1 MFDEHKVG
9 EQDREVGLRD
19 DRGQAEPEPEKN
31 NLNSWEVQIQG
42 NSICIPCSTATT
54 YVHVSM
60 HMSTAIWKDCCP
72 HCISLLKR
80 RKRASYL
87 QTSFSK
93 PLGLQPS
100 LELRKLCSWPKGLV
114 SHIPDSLSHFCICSL
129 FHSRFRN
136 GESWGH
142 LYQRPLCKSHLR
154 TAPRSLWAA
163 GCRPAESDSLIWVPG
178 WEAKALWIEE

>member
-1 MFDEHKVG
+1 M
-9 EQDREVGLRD
+9 R
-19 DRGQAEPEPEKN
+19 
-31 NLNSWEVQIQG
+31 IQG
-42 NSICIPCSTATT
+42 NLSSVSPCSTATT
-54 YVHVSM
+54 YVPISM
-60 HMSTAIWKDCCP
+60 HMSTAVWKDCCP

-87 QTSFSK
+87 QTSLSK

-129 FHSRFRN
+129 SLKAQKWGVLGTLVRKPFVQDSPQNCSQVVVSSRLSTSRV
-136 GESWGH
+136 
-142 LYQRPLCKSHLR
+142 
-154 TAPRSLWAA
+154 
-163 GCRPAESDSLIWVPG
+163 SLIWISG